1 MITRCPAVTSSVT
14 DVAELIQ
21 RLTVAVHKVC
31 VVRRTPDGFHG
42 IVIIYTLDATP
53 RNRRGDPSLRV
64 CDSHNLEGVG
74 QLIDEES

>member
-1 MITRCPAVTSSVT
+1 M
-14 DVAELIQ
+14 
-21 RLTVAVHKVC
+21 AVHEVC

-42 IVIIYTLDATP
+42 IVVIDAFDTTP